1 MTAGIDDIAIYIP
14 RLYIDAADFAV
25 NRGLDPVKLQKGL
38 GVSQMAIVD
47 ANQDPAC
54 LAANACLQIMQKNKL
69 SPEDIGRLYISTE
82 SAFDE
87 SKAMN
92 SYVIG
97 MLEQVYGQGAF
108 EHCGG
113 VETKFACVSG
123 SYALYDNTNW
133 IRAGEAEGKYA
144 LVVVSDIA
152 KYDMGS
158 SGEMTQ
164 GAGAVVM
171 LLNNNPRL
179 LAFDPKVTAT
189 SIKDEYD
196 FYRPF
201 GKETPIVHG
210 QYSNLLYMIQVR
222 KALESYKKKV
232 LSSGLIKMREDET
245 ILDHMD
251 YINMH
256 LPYSNMGKK
265 ALAYL
270 VRHEW
275 RQLPRWQ
282 KILKDI
288 DMKEPIP
295 KDPRGTIE
303 SVLGDS
309 EFMAK
314 DHEFTKLFTKTPEY
328 QEIYESKLSSSLI
341 ASSMIGNLYT
351 ASLYLGFRSSL
362 EFEHRKGIDLEG
374 KRIGFGSY
382 GSGSSAMVFSGV
394 VQPDFKEIVSRMDLK
409 AEIGNRR
416 RLTWEE
422 YEELHENKLS
432 PEESMVHTNKE
443 FVLVDVQTQKE
454 NRGERRYVFN
464 E

>member
-1 MTAGIDDIAIYIP
+1 
-14 RLYIDAADFAV
+14 
-25 NRGLDPVKLQKGL
+25 
-38 GVSQMAIVD
+38 
-47 ANQDPAC
+47 
-54 LAANACLQIMQKNKL
+54 
-69 SPEDIGRLYISTE
+69 
-82 SAFDE
+82 
-87 SKAMN
+87 
-92 SYVIG
+92 
-97 MLEQVYGQGAF
+97 
-108 EHCGG
+108 
-113 VETKFACVSG
+113 
-123 SYALYDNTNW
+123 
-133 IRAGEAEGKYA
+133 
-144 LVVVSDIA
+144 
-152 KYDMGS
+152 
-158 SGEMTQ
+158 
-164 GAGAVVM
+164 M
-171 LLNNNPRL
+171 LLNDEPRL

-232 LSSGLIKMREDET
+232 ISSGLIKIEPDET

-251 YINMH
+251 YIHMH

-275 RQLPRWQ
+275 RQLPRWK
-282 KILKDI
+282 KILEEIGMD
-288 DMKEPIP
+288 EPKP

-303 SVLGDS
+303 SVLADE

-314 DHEFTKLFTKTPEY
+314 DHEFTKLFTKTKKY
-328 QEIYESKLSSSLI
+328 QEVYESKLSSSLI

-362 EFEHRKGIDLEG
+362 EFEYQKGIDLAG
-374 KRIGFGSY
+374 KRVGFGSY

-394 VQPDFKEIVSRMDLK
+394 IQAEYEQMVKNMNLEV
-409 AEIGNRR
+409 EIGKRR
-416 RLTWEE
+416 KLTWDE

-432 PEESMVHTNKE
+432 PEESMLHSKKE
-443 FVLVDVQTQKE
+443 FVLVDVQTKTE
-454 NRGERRYVFN
+454 TRGERRYIFN

>member
-1 MTAGIDDIAIYIP
+1 
-14 RLYIDAADFAV
+14 
-25 NRGLDPVKLQKGL
+25 
-38 GVSQMAIVD
+38 
-47 ANQDPAC
+47 
-54 LAANACLQIMQKNKL
+54 
-69 SPEDIGRLYISTE
+69 
-82 SAFDE
+82 
-87 SKAMN
+87 
-92 SYVIG
+92 
-97 MLEQVYGQGAF
+97 
-108 EHCGG
+108 
-113 VETKFACVSG
+113 
-123 SYALYDNTNW
+123 
-133 IRAGEAEGKYA
+133 
-144 LVVVSDIA
+144 
-152 KYDMGS
+152 
-158 SGEMTQ
+158 MTQ

-171 LLNNNPRL
+171 LLNDNPRL
-179 LAFDPKVTAT
+179 LAFDPKVTST

-210 QYSNLLYMIQVR
+210 QYSNMLYMIQVR

-232 LSSGLIKMREDET
+232 ISTGLINIEPGET

-275 RQLPRWQ
+275 RQLPRWKKVLQ
-282 KILKDI
+282 EIG
-288 DMKEPIP
+288 MEEPIP

-303 SVLGDS
+303 SVLGDE
-309 EFMAK
+309 EFMTK

-328 QEIYESKLSSSLI
+328 QEVYESKLASSLI

-362 EFEHRKGIDLEG
+362 EFEYQKGIELEG

-394 VQPDFKEIVSRMDLK
+394 VQPEFEEIVKNMNLE
-409 AEIGNRR
+409 AEIGERR
-416 RLTWEE
+416 RLTWDE

-432 PEESMVHTNKE
+432 PEEPMLKSKKE
-443 FVLVDVQTQKE
+443 FSLVHVKTE
-454 NRGERRYVFN
+454 TESRGERRYIYN

>member
-14 RLYIDAADFAV
+14 RLYIDASDFAI

-92 SYVIG
+92 SYVVG

-123 SYALYDNTNW
+123 SYALYDNANW
-133 IRAGEAEGKYA
+133 IRAGEAEGKHA

-171 LLNNNPRL
+171 LLNDKPRL
-179 LAFDPKVTAT
+179 LEFDPRVTST

-222 KALESYKKKV
+222 KALESYKKKII
-232 LSSGLIKMREDET
+232 SSGLINIKEDET

-275 RQLPRWQ
+275 RQLPRWK
-282 KILKDI
+282 KILQDVG
-288 DMKEPIP
+288 MEEPIP

-303 SVLGDS
+303 SVLGDE
-309 EFMAK
+309 EFMTK
-314 DHEFTKLFTKTPEY
+314 DHEFTKLFTKTQEY
-328 QEIYESKLSSSLI
+328 QEVYESKLASSLV

-362 EFEHRKGIDLEG
+362 EYEYRKGIDLEG

-394 VQPDFKEIVSRMDLK
+394 IQPEYKEIVNSMNLEEELGSRK
-409 AEIGNRR
+409 K
-416 RLTWEE
+416 LTWEE

-432 PEESMVHTNKE
+432 PEESMVNSKKE
-443 FVLVDVQTQKE
+443 FVLVDVQTEKE
-454 NRGERRYVFN
+454 NRGERRYVYN
-464 E
+464 S

>member
-1 MTAGIDDIAIYIP
+1 MAVGIDDIAIYIP
-14 RLYIDAADFAV
+14 RLYVDASDFAV

-38 GVSQMAIVD
+38 GISQMAIVD

-54 LAANACLQIMQKNKL
+54 LAANACLRIMQKNKL
-69 SPEDIGRLYISTE
+69 SPDDIGRLYVSTE

-97 MLEQVYGQGAF
+97 MLEQIYGQGTF

-123 SYALYDNTNW
+123 SYALYDNANW
-133 IRAGEAEGKYA
+133 IRAGEAEGKHA

-152 KYDMGS
+152 KYDLGS
-158 SGEMTQ
+158 SGEITQ

-171 LLNNNPRL
+171 LLNDDPRL
-179 LAFDPKVTAT
+179 LGFDARVTAT

-222 KALESYKKKV
+222 KALETYKKKV
-232 LSSGLIKMREDET
+232 ISSGLIKLEPGQS

-275 RQLPRWQ
+275 RQLPRWEGILR
-282 KILKDI
+282 KIGI
-288 DMKEPIP
+288 KEPVP

-303 SVLGDS
+303 SVLGDA

-314 DHEFTKLFTKTPEY
+314 DHEFTKLFTNTEEY
-328 QEIYESKLSSSLI
+328 QEVYESKLASSLV

-362 EFEHRKGIDLEG
+362 EFEYKKGVDLEG
-374 KRIGFGSY
+374 KRVGFGSY

-394 VQPDFKEIVSRMDLK
+394 IQPQYREMVKNMNLES
-409 AEIGNRR
+409 EIGERK
-416 RLTWEE
+416 RLTWQE
-422 YEELHENKLS
+422 YEELHENKLTID
-432 PEESMVHTNKE
+432 ESMVYSKKE
-443 FVLVDVQTQKE
+443 FVLVDVNTDTAT
-454 NRGERRYVFN
+454 RGERRYIYN